1 MRLAPHVPRVCPA
14 RAPCVPHTCPVPLP
28 APLPALAALP
38 SLPAPASQPPA
49 SLRLRRPIR
58 HDNQPELLLCLRCG
72 HEAHR
77 HLNLLHARGS
87 ELNARDRQPP
97 PRQHK
102 PAAVPTAQPGQE
114 QEEREQEGL
123 GREGANPLALEDAS
137 GTLV

>member
-1 MRLAPHVPRVCPA
+1 MPRTCPVRAPHVPRVCPT
-14 RAPCVPHTCPVPLP
+14 RAPSLSPPLSP
-28 APLPALAALP
+28 PSPRSLAY
-38 SLPAPASQPPA
+38 PPPPPFA

-102 PAAVPTAQPGQE
+102 PAAVPTRTAQPGQE

-123 GREGANPLALEDAS
+123 GREGANPVALEDAS